1 MLEKL
6 KKLNPINWFEKII
19 IKRVAKKVV
28 SLFPELKAKGV
39 EIIEKHKEE
48 LLEKIQITVLK
59 FIEEFKDK

>member
-39 EIIEKHKEE
+39 EIIETHKEE
-48 LLEKIQITVLK
+48 LLDKIQITILK
-59 FIEEFKDK
+59 FIEEFKNK